1 MFRSIFAM
9 KPIETLHR
17 EAADAS
23 GFKRTLGAF
32 DLVML
37 GVGVV
42 VGAGIFVVTGH
53 VAAVNAGPAVTFSFV
68 IAGFA
73 AALAG
78 LCYSEMASVMPTA
91 GGTYSYTSATMGEL
105 IAFLIGWDLILEYL
119 LGAALVSVS
128 WSGYIVSFFKNS
140 MGLILPIEWTQAPVR
155 WDEAGHGFVATGSYI
170 NAPAFFLIAL
180 VTCILVR
187 GVRESSRLNILVV
200 TAKLCAIALFV
211 VFGIAAINP
220 DNWTPFL
227 PKNTGEFGA
236 FGISGI
242 FQGASMVFLSY
253 IGFDAI
259 STAAQEARNPHR
271 DLPRGILGSLAI
283 CVLLYVLVAL
293 VLTGVVPYA
302 NLNVAHPIALGIEAI
317 GRQWLETVVIL
328 GAIAGLSSG
337 ALVMLMGQPRI
348 FMAMAKDGLF
358 PSFATRIHPRFGT
371 PHITT
376 VGTGIVGAIAG
387 GLAPVDVLSELVSVG
402 TLLAFMLVSLS
413 VMVLRIRRPD
423 LPRSFRVPGGTYL
436 VPLSS
441 AAISLCLIGS
451 MPSRTLIRVSCWMAL
466 GLVFYAVYARRHSKF
481 GAMHDAQTLINTA
494 EQAS

>member
-1 MFRSIFAM
+1 MFRSMFAI

-17 EAADAS
+17 EAA
-23 GFKRTLGAF
+23 GNGLKRHLGAL

-42 VGAGIFVVTGH
+42 VGAGIFVVTGRA
-53 VAAVNAGPAVTFSFV
+53 AAVNAGPAVTLSFV

-128 WSGYIVSFFKNS
+128 WSGYIVAFCKSSF
-140 MGLILPIEWTQAPVR
+140 GVTLPVEWTQGPVQ
-155 WDEAGHGFVATGSYI
+155 WDEAAHRFVASGSYI

-180 VTCILVR
+180 VTSILVR

-200 TAKLCAIALFV
+200 IAKLCAIAVFV
-211 VFGIAAINP
+211 AFGIAAIKP
-220 DNWTPFL
+220 SNWTPFL
-227 PKNTGEFGA
+227 PTNTGKFGA
-236 FGISGI
+236 FGVSGI

-283 CVLLYVLVAL
+283 CVMLYVLVAA
-293 VLTGVVPYA
+293 VLTGVVCYTD
-302 NLNVAHPIALGIEAI
+302 LNVAHPIALGIQAI
-317 GRQWLETVVIL
+317 GKPWLETVVIL

-376 VGTGIVGAIAG
+376 IGTGVVGAIAG

-413 VMVLRIRRPD
+413 VMVLRLRRPE

-451 MPSRTLIRVSCWMAL
+451 MPTRTLFRVSCWMVL
-466 GLVFYAVYARRHSKF
+466 GLVFYVLYARRHSKF
-481 GAMHDAQTLINTA
+481 GAMHEAQMRLDMTQQT
-494 EQAS
+494 S

>member
-1 MFRSIFAM
+1 MFAM
-9 KPIETLHR
+9 KPIEALHR
-17 EAADAS
+17 EAADAN
-23 GFKRTLGAF
+23 GLKRHLGAF

-42 VGAGIFVVTGH
+42 VGAGIFVVTGRA
-53 VAAVNAGPAVTFSFV
+53 AAVNAGPAVTISFV

-128 WSGYIVSFFKNS
+128 WSGYTVAFCKNS
-140 MGLILPIEWTQAPVR
+140 LGLTLPAAWTQAPVR
-155 WDEAGHGFVATGSYI
+155 WDEAAHAFVATGAYI
-170 NAPAFFLIAL
+170 NAPAFCLIAV

-200 TAKLCAIALFV
+200 TAKLCAIGLFV
-211 VFGIAAINP
+211 AFGIAAINP

-227 PKNTGEFGA
+227 PTNTGEFGS
-236 FGISGI
+236 FGVSGI

-283 CVLLYVLVAL
+283 CVLLYVVVAL
-293 VLTGVVPYA
+293 VLTGVVSYTT
-302 NLNVAHPIALGIEAI
+302 LNVAHPIALGIEAI
-317 GRQWLETVVIL
+317 GRPWLETVVIL

-358 PSFATRIHPRFGT
+358 PDFATRIHPRFGT

-376 VGTGIVGAIAG
+376 IGTGVVGALAG

-413 VMVLRIRRPD
+413 VMVLRLRRPD

-466 GLVFYAVYARRHSKF
+466 GLVFYVLYARHHSKF
-481 GAMHDAQTLINTA
+481 GAMHDAQTLRNTA
-494 EQAS
+494 ERAR